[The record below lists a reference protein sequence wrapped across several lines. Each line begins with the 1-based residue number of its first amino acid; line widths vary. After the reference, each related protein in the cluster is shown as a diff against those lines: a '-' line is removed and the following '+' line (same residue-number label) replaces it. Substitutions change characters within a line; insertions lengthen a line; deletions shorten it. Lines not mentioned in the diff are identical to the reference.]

1 MRLSKSDMVTSVVHA
16 ADKFQ
21 PPNWV
26 SQDIGATRKNFRET
40 MVYYSAPMPA
50 LYAMTSHPS
59 EDAELR
65 QAFALFSE
73 TSEKLASAYLEL
85 QGQTARLTS
94 ELAAANGELARRER
108 LSALGEMAAQVAH
121 QLRTPLATALLYTGH
136 LTRPQIND
144 SDRIRF
150 AEKTRSRLL
159 YLERL
164 IQDMLLFVKGARLA
178 LQTFPVA
185 ELIEEVAH
193 TLEPHAGAGNVTLRL
208 AETPADMLLTGDRQA
223 ILGALINLLENA
235 LQASTDGGVVELAV
249 TGMGSPFIAFEV
261 SDTGA
266 GIPEEARER
275 LFEPFFTTRGEG
287 SGLGLAIVRQVA
299 EAHGGW
305 VEWAPAKPGGSIFRL
320 FLPFAGQGQVNSELT
335 DA

>member
-1 MRLSKSDMVTSVVHA
+1 
-16 ADKFQ
+16 
-21 PPNWV
+21 
-26 SQDIGATRKNFRET
+26 
-40 MVYYSAPMPA
+40 
-50 LYAMTSHPS
+50 MTSSAS

-73 TSEKLASAYLEL
+73 TSEKLAGAYLEL
-85 QGQTARLTS
+85 QAQTARLTS

-121 QLRTPLATALLYTGH
+121 QIRTPLATALLYTGH
-136 LTRPQIND
+136 LTRPQLND
-144 SDRIRF
+144 VDRVRF

-178 LQTFPVA
+178 ATTFTLA
-185 ELIEEVAH
+185 DLIEDIAH
-193 TLEPHAGAGNVTLRL
+193 TLEPHATAKGVVLRL
-208 AETPADMLLTGDRQA
+208 AKVDPEMRLTGDRQA
-223 ILGALINLLENA
+223 ISGALINLIENA
-235 LQASTDGGVVELAV
+235 LQASPTGGVVELTV
-249 TGMGSPFIAFEV
+249 TGQGSPFASFQI

-266 GIPEEARER
+266 GIPEDARAR

-305 VEWAPAKPGGSIFRL
+305 VEWSPRSGGGSTFSL
-320 FLPFAGQGQVNSELT
+320 FLPFEGQGNQHV
-335 DA
+335 

>member
-1 MRLSKSDMVTSVVHA
+1 
-16 ADKFQ
+16 
-21 PPNWV
+21 
-26 SQDIGATRKNFRET
+26 
-40 MVYYSAPMPA
+40 
-50 LYAMTSHPS
+50 MTSPPA

-73 TSEKLASAYLEL
+73 TSEKLAGAYLEL

-136 LTRPQIND
+136 LTRPQLSD
-144 SDRIRF
+144 ADRIRF
-150 AEKTRSRLL
+150 AEKSRSRLL

-164 IQDMLLFVKGARLA
+164 IQDMLLFVKGARLVSLSFSLQMLIDEIA
-178 LQTFPVA
+178 L
-185 ELIEEVAH
+185 
-193 TLEPHAGAGNVTLRL
+193 TLEPHAAAKQITLLL
-208 AETPADMLLTGDRQA
+208 AEPHADLMLTGDRQA
-223 ILGALINLLENA
+223 IAGALINLLENA
-235 LQASTDGGVVELAV
+235 LQATPAGGTVELSLDGV
-249 TGMGSPFIAFEV
+249 GSPFAAFHV

-266 GIPEEARER
+266 GIPEAARER

-305 VEWAPAKPGGSIFRL
+305 VEWSPRNEADMNCGSLFSL
-320 FLPFAGQGQVNSELT
+320 FLPFAGQGQAN
-335 DA
+335 A

>member
-1 MRLSKSDMVTSVVHA
+1 MTSVT
-16 ADKFQ
+16 
-21 PPNWV
+21 P
-26 SQDIGATRKNFRET
+26 
-40 MVYYSAPMPA
+40 
-50 LYAMTSHPS
+50 

-73 TSEKLASAYLEL
+73 TSEKLAGAYLEL
-85 QGQTARLTS
+85 QGQVARLTS

-136 LTRPQIND
+136 LTRPHITD
-144 SDRIRF
+144 ADRIRF

-164 IQDMLLFVKGARLA
+164 IQDMLLFVKGARLTST
-178 LQTFPVA
+178 LFPLA
-185 ELIEEVAH
+185 ALIEEIAH
-193 TLEPHAGAGNVTLRL
+193 TLEPHAADRNVSLHLAEVDPELLLAGN
-208 AETPADMLLTGDRQA
+208 RQA
-223 ILGALINLLENA
+223 ISGALINLLENA
-235 LQASTDGGVVELAV
+235 LQASSAGDSVELSVA
-249 TGMGSPFIAFEV
+249 GMGSPFASFQV
-261 SDTGA
+261 TDTGA
-266 GIPEEARER
+266 GIPEDARER

-305 VEWAPAKPGGSIFRL
+305 VEWSPRSEGGSVFTL
-320 FLPFAGQGQVNSELT
+320 FLPFAGQGQL
-335 DA
+335 DG

>member
-1 MRLSKSDMVTSVVHA
+1 
-16 ADKFQ
+16 
-21 PPNWV
+21 
-26 SQDIGATRKNFRET
+26 
-40 MVYYSAPMPA
+40 MVYYSASMPA
-50 LYAMTSHPS
+50 LFAMTSHPS

-73 TSEKLASAYLEL
+73 TSEKLASAYLDL

-178 LQTFPVA
+178 SQTFPIG
-185 ELIEEVAH
+185 ELVEELAH
-193 TLEPHAGAGNVTLRL
+193 TMEPHAGARNVTLHL
-208 AETPADMLLTGDRQA
+208 AETQPELLLTGDRQA

-235 LQASTDGGVVELAV
+235 LQASTAGSAVELTV
-249 TGMGSPFIAFEV
+249 TGMGSPFVAFEV
-261 SDTGA
+261 SDAGA

-305 VEWAPAKPGGSIFRL
+305 VEWAPASGGGSVFRL
-320 FLPFAGQGQVNSELT
+320 FLPFAGQARVDSGIKDV
-335 DA
+335 

>member
-1 MRLSKSDMVTSVVHA
+1 
-16 ADKFQ
+16 
-21 PPNWV
+21 
-26 SQDIGATRKNFRET
+26 
-40 MVYYSAPMPA
+40 
-50 LYAMTSHPS
+50 MTSLTP

-73 TSEKLASAYLEL
+73 TSEKLAGAYLEL
-85 QGQTARLTS
+85 QGQVARLTS

-136 LTRPQIND
+136 LTRPQINEA
-144 SDRIRF
+144 DRIRF
-150 AEKTRSRLL
+150 ADKTRSRLL

-164 IQDMLLFVKGARLA
+164 IQDMLLFVKGARQA
-178 LQTFPVA
+178 STSFPLPA
-185 ELIEEVAH
+185 LIEEIAH
-193 TLEPHAGAGNVTLRL
+193 TLEPHAAARSVTLRL
-208 AETPADMLLTGDRQA
+208 EETSPDLLLTGDRQA
-223 ILGALINLLENA
+223 ISGALINLIENA
-235 LQASTDGGVVELAV
+235 LQASSAGETVELTV
-249 TGMGSPFIAFEV
+249 SGQGSPFAAFQV
-261 SDTGA
+261 ADAGT
-266 GIPEEARER
+266 GIPEDARER

-305 VEWAPAKPGGSIFRL
+305 VEWSPRSGGGSLFTL
-320 FLPFAGQGQVNSELT
+320 FLPFAGQH